1 MKGFGGFL
9 SMLGILVAFFAG
21 IAFALYR
28 GTIPTISMIVGG
40 ALAGVGLL
48 IYSYYEKK
56 ERDPELEKF
65 CELMGC

>member
-28 GTIPTISMIVGG
+28 GTIPTIAMIVGG

-48 IYSYYEKK
+48 IYSHYEKK